1 MDKQT
6 QQHLIGIVVVLIGLA
21 HQVWPGQLAEINK
34 RRALVIYPTTV
45 LGVRFL
51 GVFLLLFGLLAVL
64 T

>member
-6 QQHLIGIVVVLIGLA
+6 QQHLIGVVVLLMGLA
-21 HQVWPGQLAEINK
+21 HQVWPTQLAEINK
-34 RRALVIYPTTV
+34 RRALAIYPSTT
-45 LGVRFL
+45 LGVRVL

>member
-6 QQHLIGIVVVLIGLA
+6 QQHLIGVVVLLMGLA
-21 HQVWPGQLAEINK
+21 HLVWPTQLAEINK
-34 RRALVIYPTTV
+34 RRALAIYPSTT
-45 LGVRFL
+45 LGVRVL

>member
-6 QQHLIGIVVVLIGLA
+6 QQHLIGVVVVLMGLA
-21 HQVWPGQLAEINK
+21 HQVWPTQLAEINK
-34 RRALVIYPTTV
+34 RRALAIYPSTT
-45 LGVRFL
+45 LGVRVL

>member
-6 QQHLIGIVVVLIGLA
+6 QQHLIGVVVMCIGLV
-21 HQVWPGQLAEINK
+21 HQVWPSQLAEINK
-34 RRALVIYPTTV
+34 RRALAIYPSTAI
-45 LGVRFL
+45 GVRIL